1 MAQISSIKKLAI
13 NSAIEAGDLILK
25 KFKRFDRGTIQFKSK
40 HEILTEA
47 DTISEKKILSA
58 IKKNF
63 PDHHI
68 LSEES
73 GDSGGDSDHTWI
85 VDPLDGTTN
94 FSMRNPLWSISIG
107 VTYKQEPIVGVIY
120 APFLGELYLAEK
132 DKGAKIYS
140 PSLTKGRKMGV
151 SSMKAKEALH
161 AFCHGHDQQSLKR
174 ALKYYNYQ
182 KEHGFDCRQLGSAAI
197 ELSYVAAGRIDSIAI
212 PGSNAWDVAAGAL
225 MVREAGGRVTDFNN
239 KKWTLNSQDI
249 VASNGKVHK
258 KLVEAFEKSGAKKN
272 D

>member
-1 MAQISSIKKLAI
+1 MNQQAQIKKIAL
-13 NSAIEAGDLILK
+13 NSAIDAGDLILK
-25 KFKRFDRGTIQFKSK
+25 KYKNFDRGTIKFKSK

-58 IKKNF
+58 VKKNF
-63 PDHHI
+63 PDHRI

-73 GDSGGDSDHTWI
+73 GDSEADSDYIWV

-94 FSMRNPLWSISIG
+94 FSMHNPLWSISIG

-120 APFLGELYLAEK
+120 APFLGELFLAEK

-140 PSLTKGRKMGV
+140 PSLTKGRKMNV

-161 AFCHGHDQQSLKR
+161 AFCHGHDQQSLRR

-197 ELSYVAAGRIDSIAI
+197 ELSYVAAGRIDSITI
-212 PGSNAWDVAAGAL
+212 PGTNPWDVAAGAL

-239 KKWTLNSQDI
+239 KKWTLHSQDI
-249 VASNGKVHK
+249 VASNGKVHQT
-258 KLVEAFEKSGAKKN
+258 LIEAFEKSGAKKN
-272 D
+272 F